1 MSKTR
6 KQFLSR
12 LGASQYHM
20 RTVLSSLIIFLGL
33 MACKQE
39 KKEATEQREEVAME
53 VGEDKWI
60 SLTEASDW
68 RGYNMDSLPSNW
80 SVEEGIITCYGEAGD
95 VGGDII
101 STEQYDNFELVFEWK
116 ITEGGNS
123 GVFYHVVEDTIYH
136 SPYQTG
142 PEYQVLDDEGLK
154 EPLEDWQMA
163 GADYA
168 MHVAN
173 DKKVLK
179 PAGEWNSGSIVFNRG
194 KAEHWL
200 NGEKIVEFDKNSED
214 WKAKRNSGKWNDFP
228 DYGKTNEGYLALQDH
243 GAGVWFRN
251 VKVRRL

>member
-1 MSKTR
+1 MIFGKDETNLN
-6 KQFLSR
+6 KC
-12 LGASQYHM
+12 HM
-20 RTVLSSLIIFLGL
+20 RVIVSSLIIFLGL

-39 KKEATEQREEVAME
+39 KKEPAAPVEAAVTESAEAE
-53 VGEDKWI
+53 WI
-60 SLTEASDW
+60 SLNEPSDW
-68 RGYNMDSLPSNW
+68 RGYNMDTLPSNW
-80 SVEEGIITCYGEAGD
+80 SVDNGIITCYGKAGD

-101 STEQYDNFELVFEWK
+101 STDQFDNFELSFEWK
-116 ITEGGNS
+116 ITAGGNS

-142 PEYQVLDDEGLK
+142 PEYQVMDDDGYK
-154 EPLEDWQMA
+154 EPLEPSQMA
-163 GADYA
+163 GANYA
-168 MHVAN
+168 MHEAN
-173 DKKVLK
+173 DKKVLR
-179 PAGEWNSGSIVFNRG
+179 PAGEWNSGRIVFNRG

-228 DYGKTNEGYLALQDH
+228 DYGKTNTGYLALQDH

>member
-1 MSKTR
+1 
-6 KQFLSR
+6 
-12 LGASQYHM
+12 M
-20 RTVLSSLIIFLGL
+20 RIIVSSLIVFLGL
-33 MACKQE
+33 VACKEE
-39 KKEATEQREEVAME
+39 KKEAPEPMKPVVTGATTAE
-53 VGEDKWI
+53 WI
-60 SLTEASDW
+60 SLNEDSDW

-80 SVEEGIITCYGEAGD
+80 SIENGIITCYGKAGD

-101 STEQYDNFELVFEWK
+101 STEQFDNFELAFEWK

-142 PEYQVLDDEGLK
+142 PEYQVMDDEGSSDTM
-154 EPLEDWQMA
+154 EASQMA
-163 GADYA
+163 GANYA
-168 MHVAN
+168 MHEAN
-173 DKKVLK
+173 EKKVLK
-179 PAGEWNSGSIVFNRG
+179 PAGEWNNGKIIFNRG

-214 WKAKRNSGKWNDFP
+214 WKARRNSGKWNDFP
-228 DYGKTNEGYLALQDH
+228 DYGKTNTGYLALQDH